1 MSSVRASDIPEEQ
14 KMWTDVWNWRKKYYN
29 PENSDDYWKQFTDE
43 GIFLGEKY
51 GKLCQDIVI
60 SVLDEVKGR
69 WKKC

>member
-14 KMWTDVWNWRKKYYN
+14 NMWTDVWNWRKKYYN
-29 PENSDDYWKQFTDE
+29 PE
-43 GIFLGEKY
+43 KY

-60 SVLDEVKGR
+60 AILDEVKGR

>member
-14 KMWTDVWNWRKKYYN
+14 KMWTDIWNWRKKYYN
-29 PENSDDYWKQFTDE
+29 PENSDDYWKQFTED
-43 GIFLGEKY
+43 GVFLGEKY

-60 SVLDEVKGR
+60 AVFNEVKGR

>member
-29 PENSDDYWKQFTDE
+29 PENSDDYWKQFTDD

>member
-29 PENSDDYWKQFTDE
+29 PENSDDYWKQFTDD

-51 GKLCQDIVI
+51 GNC
-60 SVLDEVKGR
+60 VKTS
-69 WKKC
+69 

>member
-29 PENSDDYWKQFTDE
+29 PENSDDYWKQFTDD

-51 GKLCQDIVI
+51 GKLCQGIVI
-60 SVLDEVKGR
+60 AVLDEVKGR

>member
-14 KMWTDVWNWRKKYYN
+14 KMWTDIWNWRKNYYN
-29 PENSDDYWKQFTDE
+29 PENSDDYWKQFTED

-60 SVLDEVKGR
+60 AVLNEVKGR